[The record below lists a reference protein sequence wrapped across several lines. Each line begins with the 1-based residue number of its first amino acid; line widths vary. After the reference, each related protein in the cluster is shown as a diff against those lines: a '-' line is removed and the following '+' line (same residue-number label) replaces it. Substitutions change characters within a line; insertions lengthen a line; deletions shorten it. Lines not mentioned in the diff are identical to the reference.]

1 MLLIF
6 LCLFLT
12 ASLMGLELFATR
24 LGEPENGGDFVKRV
38 NFDSLSDSFIMVFV
52 MFLSES
58 WTSWLYLFHL

>member
-1 MLLIF
+1 
-6 LCLFLT
+6 
-12 ASLMGLELFATR
+12 MGLELFATR